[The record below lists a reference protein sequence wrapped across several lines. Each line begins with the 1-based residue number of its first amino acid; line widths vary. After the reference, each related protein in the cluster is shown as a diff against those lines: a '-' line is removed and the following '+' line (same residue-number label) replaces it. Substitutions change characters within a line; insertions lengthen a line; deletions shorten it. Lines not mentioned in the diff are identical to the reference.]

1 VLRWRAPALVFAA
14 LALTGSSQTLQAQTQ
29 APDLGYAKTVSWHL
43 DGIPELGPMEP
54 TIRSVLD
61 RVHVTYAGVDKQT
74 IDGFFPGPT
83 YSYDPVKLPGWTP
96 FYLYIRDTATI
107 LPMGRFYYGLPA
119 QRSVVEEFLR
129 LQYPDGSIS
138 ATVGPDF
145 KVDKATVTSDEE
157 TSAILAATEA
167 FEYSPDPAW
176 LKLPLRNQFLIDRLN
191 HAMEWV
197 LAQRRDP
204 ATGLIKRA
212 HTTDWGDIKWES
224 NSDPSHMQPGDQW
237 TVSIYDQAIAYA
249 ALRGLAQL
257 NAAVAKDPERA
268 RWDGVANELR
278 ASTDLTLWM
287 DDPERGYFRIHQ
299 HVAPD
304 NVHHD
309 FNEDDVVAI
318 GNAAAVYY
326 GLADADKVP
335 RILAALERARV
346 EARAP
351 KPGLTLNPAYHGWFQ
366 VQMGERIYQNGAL
379 WDWWAGRQ
387 ASGEFWSG
395 YWRLAR
401 DHLFMVARDWATH
414 PGIVRE
420 WESPWLSR
428 TGADNAYAGAAAV
441 VGQAIVEGLYGVQI
455 VGREITLAPRLDDLG
470 GGVRL
475 YSPVNDLYVA
485 YEYKATERSESLA
498 YGSNSPTAIAV
509 RLPVRWSGPSLA
521 RLDGKDYLPVEYQR
535 VGETVVASVVVP
547 SGTHTVDVRAAPPA
561 RKKF

>member
-1 VLRWRAPALVFAA
+1 
-14 LALTGSSQTLQAQTQ
+14 
-29 APDLGYAKTVSWHL
+29 
-43 DGIPELGPMEP
+43 
-54 TIRSVLD
+54 
-61 RVHVTYAGVDKQT
+61 
-74 IDGFFPGPT
+74 
-83 YSYDPVKLPGWTP
+83 
-96 FYLYIRDTATI
+96 
-107 LPMGRFYYGLPA
+107 
-119 QRSVVEEFLR
+119 
-129 LQYPDGSIS
+129 
-138 ATVGPDF
+138 
-145 KVDKATVTSDEE
+145 
-157 TSAILAATEA
+157 
-167 FEYSPDPAW
+167 
-176 LKLPLRNQFLIDRLN
+176 LPLRNQFLIDRLN

-212 HTTDWGDIKWES
+212 HTTDWGDIKWEP

-278 ASTDLTLWM
+278 ASTNLTLWM

-309 FNEDDVVAI
+309 FNEDDEVAI

-346 EARAP
+346 EARAM

-366 VQMGERIYQNGAL
+366 VQMGERIYQNGAV

-387 ASGEFWSG
+387 VSGEFWSG

-414 PGIVRE
+414 PGSVRE

-455 VGREITLAPRLDDLG
+455 VGREVTLAPRLDDLG

-547 SGTHTVDVRAAPPA
+547 SGTHSVDVRAAPPA
-561 RKKF
+561 REKF